1 MYLISDSVHAIYFI
15 LQNDYNIV
23 MMGLELTTNK
33 QTNNKVKT
41 NCILYRNKVF
51 LDLYDFWLFH
61 VIHSIL

>member
-33 QTNNKVKT
+33 QTNKQ
-41 NCILYRNKVF
+41 
-51 LDLYDFWLFH
+51 
-61 VIHSIL
+61 